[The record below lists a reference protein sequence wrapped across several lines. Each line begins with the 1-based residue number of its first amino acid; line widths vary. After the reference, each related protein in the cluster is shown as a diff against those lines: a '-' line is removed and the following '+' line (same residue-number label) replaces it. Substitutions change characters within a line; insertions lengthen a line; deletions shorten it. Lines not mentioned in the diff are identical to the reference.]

1 MDLACASRRP
11 SIITQV
17 LTFHFNI
24 LPSLRLL
31 VHSVLS
37 NGPSLTW
44 EDLGGMNGPLRCGK
58 GTTWEGGQRV
68 PSIARW
74 PGTVDAGSHARQ
86 MTSSMDFFATALEL
100 AGIALPQREAESLP
114 KLAFNDR

>member
-1 MDLACASRRP
+1 MVYTIA
-11 SIITQV
+11 
-17 LTFHFNI
+17 H
-24 LPSLRLL
+24 
-31 VHSVLS
+31 S

-44 EDLGGMNGPLRCGK
+44 EDLGGTNGDVRCGK

-74 PGTVDAGSHARQ
+74 KGVIEPGTISRA

-100 AGIALPQREAESLP
+100 AGVALPADRTIDAISFVGLLRMKSCGANGQDYGNRSTFYYWVSL
-114 KLAFNDR
+114 LAVA